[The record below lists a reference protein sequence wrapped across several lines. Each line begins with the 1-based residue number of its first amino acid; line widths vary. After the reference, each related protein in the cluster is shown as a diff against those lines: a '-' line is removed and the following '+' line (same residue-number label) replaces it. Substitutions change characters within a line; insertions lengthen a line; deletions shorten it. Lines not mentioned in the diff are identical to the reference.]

1 MNTILTPS
9 ILDFTELK
17 TLEGIGLGLKVD
29 FIEVIK
35 QVNWLRN
42 YVVDLSALKQTIKGI
57 RHVGLAVASLTQGYS
72 LLAAYY

>member
-1 MNTILTPS
+1 
-9 ILDFTELK
+9 LD
-17 TLEGIGLGLKVD
+17 LKVN

-42 YVVDLSALKQTIKGI
+42 YVVNLSALKQTIKGLGHI
-57 RHVGLAVASLTQGYS
+57 VLAVASLTQGYS